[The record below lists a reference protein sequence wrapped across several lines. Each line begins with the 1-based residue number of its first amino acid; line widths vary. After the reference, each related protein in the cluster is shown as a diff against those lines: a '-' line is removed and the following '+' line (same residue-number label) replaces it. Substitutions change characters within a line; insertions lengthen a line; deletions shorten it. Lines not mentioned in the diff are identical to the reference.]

1 MVAILVVE
9 HRLWGMW
16 ALIVA
21 TSGLQRVGSVDVAH
35 KLSYLE
41 A

>member
-21 TSGLQRVGSVDVAH
+21 TSGLQSMGSHVAH